1 MEIRLKRIALAVSL
15 LSLCGCAARVF
26 EVRLAPPEVV
36 APVADVTVQDA
47 RLDPQIYMTG
57 ISMGSTSSVYL
68 LAPDP
73 SLDFMLQSLI
83 QAKLPNFPGGLAVT
97 VRIERLDLKNKV
109 GFAKADE
116 LYCEIES
123 SVVREGTDSR
133 ALVRT
138 FSKNVENMSPRVAT
152 SARVILQQCV
162 EQHAQEIAQQLT
174 GATTDG

>member
-1 MEIRLKRIALAVSL
+1 MKRIVLAVGL

-36 APVADVTVQDA
+36 APVADVAVQDA

-57 ISMGSTSSVYL
+57 ISMGSTSNIYL
-68 LAPDP
+68 LSPKP
-73 SLDFMLQSLI
+73 PLHFMLQSFI
-83 QAKLPNFPGGLAVT
+83 QAKLQHASDSRAMM

-123 SVVREGTDSR
+123 SVHSKGSIRVRWSE
-133 ALVRT
+133 L
-138 FSKNVENMSPRVAT
+138 FPR
-152 SARVILQQCV
+152 ILKTC
-162 EQHAQEIAQQLT
+162 LRS
-174 GATTDG
+174 